1 MKRIMMIAAFVM
13 ISAAQ
18 MIAQGNGP
26 KKTPEQ
32 RADNFAN
39 KAEKDLTL
47 SAEQKKKVRDLAL
60 TRAKKM
66 DELRTKYKG
75 KEGDKQV
82 WRDERKKVRDE
93 FHAGMKLVLSP
104 EQYAKWE
111 AQRKK
116 QAEKKNDKGN
126 KGNKGGKGGKKGKGG
141 KGGKTDSTPA
151 PAPAP
156 SEGATDGRDGDD
168 PELDGE

>member
-1 MKRIMMIAAFVM
+1 MKRLMMIAALIM

-39 KAEKDLTL
+39 KAEKDLGL
-47 SAEQKKKVRDLAL
+47 SAEQKTKVRDLAL

-82 WRDERKKVRDE
+82 WKDERKKVRDE
-93 FHAGMKLVLSP
+93 FHAGMKQVLSP

-116 QAEKKNDKGN
+116 QAEKK
-126 KGNKGGKGGKKGKGG
+126 GNKGGKGGKKGKGGKGG

-156 SEGATDGRDGDD
+156 QGATDGRDNDD

>member
-1 MKRIMMIAAFVM
+1 MKRLMMIAALIL

-18 MIAQGNGP
+18 MIAQGGGK

-39 KAEKDLTL
+39 KAEKDLGL
-47 SAEQKKKVRDLAL
+47 SAVQKTKVRDLAL
-60 TRAKKM
+60 TRANKM

-75 KEGDKQV
+75 KEGDKKV

-93 FHAGMKLVLSP
+93 FHAGMKQVLSP
-104 EQYAKWE
+104 EQFAKWE
-111 AQRKK
+111 EQRKNHS
-116 QAEKKNDKGN
+116 EKKNDKA
-126 KGNKGGKGGKKGKGG
+126 NKGGKGGKKVKGG

-151 PAPAP
+151 PANSP
-156 SEGATDGRDGDD
+156 SEGATDGRDGED